1 MILNEKIQV
10 VEHDPEWKQQYLD
23 EVNLLKQKDCLSTL
37 EYEHIGSTSIPNIKA
52 KPIIDIII
60 GVRNFPPQ
68 REITE
73 ELEESG
79 YTYMQEMSVSDRLYF
94 VKRGQKNF
102 NVHVIAFQGSVWNND
117 VLFRDYM
124 INHFEEAQ
132 EYSDL
137 KEEII
142 RSGVHDLLEY
152 SKRKADYILRIY
164 EKCSSTTSSFVRCK
178 D

>member
-1 MILNEKIQV
+1 MLLNEKIQV
-10 VEHDPEWKQQYLD
+10 VEHNSEWKQQYLD
-23 EVNLLKQKDCLSTL
+23 EVNLLKQKNYLSTL

-60 GVRNFPPQ
+60 GVRNFPPR

-79 YTYMQEMSVSDRLYF
+79 YIYMQEMSVPNRLYF
-94 VKRGQKNF
+94 IKRGQKNY
-102 NVHVIAFQGSVWNND
+102 NVHVVAFRGNVWNND
-117 VLFRDYM
+117 ISFRNYM

-137 KEEII
+137 KEEIL
-142 RSGVHDLLEY
+142 RSEVHDLLEY
-152 SKRKADYILRIY
+152 SKRKADFILRIY
-164 EKCSSTTSSFVRCK
+164 EKM
-178 D
+178 